1 VEALERTVAKMKVK
15 AKAMRAAARQADD
28 RMTELE
34 AEVSRLEDALA
45 KATRAA
51 PAKMPRAAAARPRKQ
66 SRELDPGDAVPP
78 GVAVQEPAPLDQEAE
93 AARASLE
100 ENLSGE

>member
-1 VEALERTVAKMKVK
+1 
-15 AKAMRAAARQADD
+15 
-28 RMTELE
+28 
-34 AEVSRLEDALA
+34 
-45 KATRAA
+45 
-51 PAKMPRAAAARPRKQ
+51 MPRAAAARPRKQ

-78 GVAVQEPAPLDQEAE
+78 GVAVQEPTPLDQEAE

>member
-1 VEALERTVAKMKVK
+1 
-15 AKAMRAAARQADD
+15 MRAAARQAGA
-28 RMTELE
+28 RIAELE
-34 AEVSRLEDALA
+34 AEVSRLEGALA

-51 PAKMPRAAAARPRKQ
+51 PAKTPRAAATRPRKQ

-78 GVAVQEPAPLDQEAE
+78 GVAVQEPAPLDPEAE

-100 ENLSGE
+100 EKLSGE

>member
-1 VEALERTVAKMKVK
+1 
-15 AKAMRAAARQADD
+15 MRAAARQAGA
-28 RMTELE
+28 RIAELE
-34 AEVSRLEDALA
+34 AEVSRLEGALA

-51 PAKMPRAAAARPRKQ
+51 PAKTPRAAPAKTPRAAATRPRKQ

-78 GVAVQEPAPLDQEAE
+78 GVAVQEPAPLDPEAE

-100 ENLSGE
+100 EKLSGE